1 MKPSLRFY
9 LLVAAAPAGAVAL
22 LLLGL
27 TPTASGDPVLMLLL
41 VVLGTIAANFWIRV
55 SPRYK
60 TDASPAIDLAF
71 VILFPSATAVALVG
85 LSRILGDGTLWMRRN
100 PATGQRRRQPID
112 LVFNTSQLMIAAAG
126 ASLVFRGFTSSAVLG
141 DGIVGQLAGAGMAAM
156 VMYVLSTAMVV
167 IAAGWHAGRSPF
179 QVWAE
184 GADAELR
191 QTAAIYVA
199 GYLLSVVSNGHPL
212 LAVVMMG
219 PVAGLHLALK
229 RSVQMREQTVAAVE
243 SMADVVDRRDPYT
256 FRHSQSVAD
265 HAVRTARKLGLPDRE
280 VQLIRLAARVHDLGK
295 IAVPDEVLHKQG
307 RLSDTE
313 FELMKK
319 HPETGVEILEKFPEY
334 RRGRELVRAHHERMD
349 GRGYPRGI
357 SGSAIPLGARI
368 IAVADSWDAMTS
380 DRPYRTALEPE
391 VALGELLRGRGTQW
405 DTQVVD
411 AFVQTLPGAVAL
423 EPERR
428 EAFGRPLLRS
438 LGAVAGVLTTSA

>member
-1 MKPSLRFY
+1 MAPSLRGFSLAIATAAVVLAV
-9 LLVAAAPAGAVAL
+9 LLVGV
-22 LLLGL
+22 
-27 TPTASGDPVLMLLL
+27 PTTIFGDPLLALILL
-41 VVLGTIAANFWIRV
+41 VLGAAAANFPVMV

-60 TDASPAIDLAF
+60 TDAAPAIDLAL
-71 VILFPSATAVALVG
+71 VLLFPPATAVALVG
-85 LSRILGDGTLWMRRN
+85 LSRILGDGTLCLQRN
-100 PATGQRRRQPID
+100 PVTGNARRLPID
-112 LVFNTSQLMIAAAG
+112 LAFNTSQLMVAAAAATVVYHGLASPGAFGTGVIGQLARATLAALVMYGVSTSLVTIAAARLN
-126 ASLVFRGFTSSAVLG
+126 ARSGFQIWVET
-141 DGIVGQLAGAGMAAM
+141 AGTD
-156 VMYVLSTAMVV
+156 LK
-167 IAAGWHAGRSPF
+167 
-179 QVWAE
+179 Q
-184 GADAELR
+184 
-191 QTAAIYVA
+191 QAAIYAA
-199 GYLLSVVSNGHPL
+199 GYVLAVVSSGRPW

-219 PVAGLHLALK
+219 PVAGLQVALK
-229 RSVQMREQTVAAVE
+229 RSVQLREQTVAAVE

-256 FRHSQSVAD
+256 FRHSQSVAH

-307 RLSDTE
+307 RLTDAE

-319 HPETGVEILEKFPEY
+319 HPQTGVEILEKFPEY
-334 RRGRELVRAHHERMD
+334 KRGRELVLAHHERMD
-349 GRGYPRGI
+349 GWGYPLGT

-380 DRPYRTALEPE
+380 DRPYRTALDPK

-405 DTQVVD
+405 DAEVVD
-411 AFVQTLPGAVAL
+411 AFAQTLPGAIAL